1 MGGNGGRIGL
11 STALVRAAFL
21 VNGAY
26 AENSREFG
34 ISSQQGQLLCCL
46 RAQPFGMGDLSVV
59 LGLAKSTVTGLVN
72 NLERDG
78 LVRREA
84 GFHDSRVVSVA
95 LTERGREVADGFY
108 TKTKRQIEQ
117 FPASLTAA
125 ELETLTSLLARVA
138 QDNNVSA
145 IFMDVDATDA

>member
-1 MGGNGGRIGL
+1 MSVKGGRIGL

-84 GFHDSRVVSVA
+84 DFHDSRAVSVA
-95 LTERGREVADGFY
+95 LTEHGREVADGFY
-108 TKTKRQIEQ
+108 TRTKRQIEQ
-117 FPASLTAA
+117 FPASLTPA
-125 ELETLTSLLARVA
+125 ELETLTGLLARVA

-145 IFMDVDATDA
+145 IFMEIDPADA